1 VSERVARSG
10 PSGADPETLLHL
22 SDVDALLHE
31 LSDARSTRTLRK
43 LGVPVQA
50 PARLAA
56 LRTRVAAGVDARW
69 LSLYDRAR
77 SRYGRGLAAVRE
89 RVCTGC
95 FVTLPSTARRPAGGE
110 HSVLTCQGCGRLLF
124 WG

>member
-1 VSERVARSG
+1 MSPRAAAPPPG
-10 PSGADPETLLHL
+10 GDPDTLLHL
-22 SDVDALLHE
+22 CDVDALVHE
-31 LSDARSTRTLRK
+31 LTNPGSARSLRR
-43 LGVPVQA
+43 LGVSIQA

-56 LRTRVAAGVDARW
+56 LRTRVAATVDARW

-95 FVTLPSTARRPAGGE
+95 FVTLPATARRPAGGE
-110 HSVLTCQGCGRLLF
+110 HGVLTCQGCGRLLF

>member
-1 VSERVARSG
+1 VSARTPVTA
-10 PSGADPETLLHL
+10 PSGAAPEALLHL
-22 SDVDALLHE
+22 CDVDALLHE
-31 LSDARSTRTLRK
+31 LTDPASARALQR
-43 LGVPVQA
+43 LGHPVQTPEKLA
-50 PARLAA
+50 PVRARI
-56 LRTRVAAGVDARW
+56 AAGVDARW
-69 LSLYDRAR
+69 LALYDRAR

-95 FVTLPSTARRPAGGE
+95 FVTLPATARRPAGGE